1 MSSKLG
7 KKKLRERPN
16 DPARN
21 IPEGVKREVR
31 QRCGFGCV
39 ICGLPLY
46 EYEHMEEWA
55 LVKRH
60 VAEEITLLCS
70 MHHDEKTKGLRSI
83 DSVRLANAN
92 PISLRKNSSSPYFYP
107 IQPDDIKIR
116 IGTNHFYFDKDST
129 TNQMIVISIASLPIV
144 WFNFEDGHLLL
155 NLSIYDENNDLAL
168 SIRDNEMIYTAKS
181 WDIEFVGTTLTIRS
195 ALRKITLVL
204 DVSAEKKLISID
216 RALLT
221 YDGYELIIDSD
232 GIRTPHN
239 GLANNMIQGSG
250 QLINYGEPETSG
262 INLEGYRT
270 GVSIQK

>member
-1 MSSKLG
+1 MSNKLG
-7 KKKLRERPN
+7 KKKLKERPG

-21 IPEGVKREVR
+21 IPEGIKREVR

-39 ICGLPLY
+39 ICGLPIY

-60 VAEEITLLCS
+60 VADEITLLCS

-83 DSVRLANAN
+83 DSVRLANAK
-92 PISLRKNSSSPYFYP
+92 PFCLRNSSSSAYFYP
-107 IQPDDIKIR
+107 LQPDDIKIR
-116 IGTNHFYFDKDST
+116 IGTNHFFFDKSSAT
-129 TNQMIVISIASLPIV
+129 KEMIAISIASHPIV

-155 NLSIYDENNDLAL
+155 SLSIYDKNDDLAL

-181 WDIEFVGTTLTIRS
+181 WDITFVGTTLTIRS
-195 ALRKITLVL
+195 GLGKITLVL
-204 DVSAEKKLISID
+204 DVSAEKRLISID
-216 RALLT
+216 RALLN
-221 YDGYELIIDSD
+221 YDGYELILDSK
-232 GIRTPHN
+232 GIRTPYN
-239 GLANNMIQGSG
+239 GLAGNLIQGAG

-270 GVSIQK
+270 GVGKRK